1 MAPSNPLP
9 ADVVALLASR
19 KVLVVDDQ
27 PSTRKVLRAM
37 LMSMGIVNIRD
48 ANDGDSGLDLVS
60 TFMPHIVLLDWEMP
74 ELDGAAFVRTVRSPD
89 TFPLPDVPII
99 MLTGH
104 SERSRVVAAARLG
117 VNEYLVKPVSIQAL
131 QSRVLSIVTN
141 PRPMVRKGDY
151 YGPAPRSQPGFK
163 SEDDPL
169 HAPLAVLN

>member
-1 MAPSNPLP
+1 MAPSVPPP
-9 ADVVALLASR
+9 ADVAALLASR

-37 LMSMGIVNIRD
+37 LMSIGVSNIRD
-48 ANDGDSGLDLVS
+48 ASDGDSGLDIVC
-60 TFMPHIVLLDWEMP
+60 TFMPHIILLDWEMP
-74 ELDGAAFVRTVRSPD
+74 ELNGAAFVRTVRSPD

-104 SERSRVVAAARLG
+104 SERSRVIEAARLG

-151 YGPAPRSQPGFK
+151 YGPAPRSQPK
-163 SEDDPL
+163 PEDDPL
-169 HAPLAVLN
+169 HAPLALLS